1 MTTTRFFKHIS
12 IQKKDQDTQYEGDIF
27 ELILGMARCSIQF
40 SQAAGRVADFTEM
53 LLDQS
58 NEKELQCVRYTV
70 VWIEFNMIH
79 YYSLLCCLYVWRKNQ
94 FMFVLLYFIVC
105 HKIHL
110 LKSHPLFGSI
120 SVIPRKWM
128 ILSKLPYLSIS
139 FNY

>member
-70 VWIEFNMIH
+70 VWIEFNMIN
-79 YYSLLCCLYVWRKNQ
+79 S
-94 FMFVLLYFIVC
+94 IVC
-105 HKIHL
+105 FIICMYGERTN
-110 LKSHPLFGSI
+110 SCLFFSI
-120 SVIPRKWM
+120 S
-128 ILSKLPYLSIS
+128 SSITR
-139 FNY
+139 YIH